1 MKQTTYYLCDPEKN
15 TECKRKGCA
24 YARGRGKARGEC
36 TVTPDIKC
44 AVLSDK
50 GFPMIA
56 FVEMRGEDDGTD

>member
-36 TVTPDIKC
+36 TVTPDIK
-44 AVLSDK
+44 
-50 GFPMIA
+50 
-56 FVEMRGEDDGTD
+56 